1 MKKYIQ
7 YLLGQIVCLCYKID
21 AGKYCYIS
29 PNVKIINKWRGI
41 KLKNNVIIIPGCN
54 VYAYRGASIFLGNNV
69 EIGKDSCIAA
79 AYNIEIQDGVL
90 TGPRVFIS
98 DHNHEYSCPYTP
110 IYRQGITGSI
120 SNQVFIGE
128 GTWLGT
134 NVVISGNI
142 KIGKHCIIGA
152 NSVVTKN
159 IPDYTLAVG
168 APCKPIKKYDFKK
181 KEWIKI

>member
-1 MKKYIQ
+1 M
-7 YLLGQIVCLCYKID
+7 
-21 AGKYCYIS
+21 
-29 PNVKIINKWRGI
+29 R
-41 KLKNNVIIIPGCN
+41 PGCN
-54 VYAYRGASIFLGNNV
+54 VYAYKGASLCLGNNV
-69 EIGKDSCIAA
+69 EIGKDSCLAA
-79 AYNIEIQDGVL
+79 AFNVEIHDGVL

-98 DHNHEYSCPYTP
+98 DHNHEYHDPYTP
-110 IYRQGITGSI
+110 IYQQGISGST
-120 SNQVFIGE
+120 SNKVIIGE

-152 NSVVTKN
+152 NSVVTKD

-168 APCKPIKKYDFKK
+168 VPCKPIKKYDFKC

>member
-1 MKKYIQ
+1 MKKSIQ
-7 YLLGQIVCLCYKID
+7 YLFGKLVCLYYKID
-21 AGKYCYIS
+21 AGKNCYVA
-29 PNVKIINKWRGI
+29 PNVKIINRWGGV
-41 KLKNNVIIIPGCN
+41 KLKNNVIVRPGCN
-54 VYAYRGASIFLGNNV
+54 VYAYKGASLCLGNNV
-69 EIGKDSCIAA
+69 EIGKDSCLAA
-79 AYNIEIQDGVL
+79 AFNVEIHDGVL

-98 DHNHEYSCPYTP
+98 DHNHEYHDPYTP
-110 IYRQGITGSI
+110 IYQQGISGST
-120 SNQVFIGE
+120 SNKVIIGE

-152 NSVVTKN
+152 NSVVTKD

-168 APCKPIKKYDFKK
+168 VPCKPIKKYDFKC